1 MKGRSTLL
9 CADSLILNRYLPL
22 HFLSFFPPLL
32 CMSLQR
38 VGELEQ
44 EVKKSEENAIQIE
57 QKYKQQIIELG
68 LKRDE
73 EKQKL
78 TREHENQVRP
88 LLTQYIYFLQ

>member
-1 MKGRSTLL
+1 
-9 CADSLILNRYLPL
+9 
-22 HFLSFFPPLL
+22 
-32 CMSLQR
+32 MSLQR

-44 EVKKSEENAIQIE
+44 EVKKSQENAIQIE